1 MGVDVSNGLLEVVDD
16 ANGRD
21 QVEVL
26 PVPVVLGRGLRPW
39 NQGTG
44 DFIAPQ
50 QHVMLGESGSKLREQ
65 IAGAVGMD
73 EQGLHGVTHSRALT
87 LCIDD
92 DLAGHRRVRAGI
104 DVDVAHAL
112 VVLEDRDARVFGDR
126 ADEALTTARDHQVDE
141 ALHLHQS
148 NNVGPI
154 RARNQLHHRRGHAGG
169 LHRGSHCRVNRRGA
183 VPRFRTAAQN
193 DRVPCLQCQRRRI
206 RRHVR
211 TRLVDDCEHA
221 QADADLLDAH
231 AVGVVP
237 GLQDRS
243 HRIGQAG
250 HLLDAG
256 RHRLDARLVEHEPVD
271 HGRRESGIGRR
282 REVHGVGREDRRRP
296 RSDRGGHVHE
306 CRGPLMRRHRGELQR
321 GRPCRGSHVSD
332 GVGHWHPWFHRRR
345 SGETK
350 WRIPPARPDPG
361 LTGGAWRSWHVGEN
375 DRLWTR
381 DLRRVV
387 VKIGSG
393 VLVDESNQLDEAC
406 IDHLVEQMA
415 GLRVAG
421 VDVICVS
428 SGSIAAGLPALGLS
442 RRPADLP
449 SLQAAAAIGQARL
462 IGVYRSLFARHGL
475 EAAQILLT
483 HDDLHARRQHL
494 NARNTLRHLLERGV
508 VPVVNEND
516 TVAVDEIRFGDND
529 MLSAL
534 VATLVHADVLVL
546 LTTVEGLL
554 TAAPQDGGTL
564 IPSLEAVTD
573 DIMDLVADTSSSIS
587 VGGMRTKLEAA
598 RLVTR
603 AGEHCVIAHG
613 RTPEVIRRVIA
624 GEAIGTDVRPS
635 TRRMRGRERW
645 IAFFD
650 RTHGELHLDD
660 GAVRAVRHDGRSV
673 LAIGITRVE
682 GRFECGAPVRL
693 VDPGGVE
700 IGRGLVNYA
709 ADDLR
714 RIAGRR
720 SEEILA
726 VLGRCDYDE
735 VVHRDNLVLA

>member
-1 MGVDVSNGLLEVVDD
+1 M
-16 ANGRD
+16 
-21 QVEVL
+21 
-26 PVPVVLGRGLRPW
+26 
-39 NQGTG
+39 
-44 DFIAPQ
+44 
-50 QHVMLGESGSKLREQ
+50 
-65 IAGAVGMD
+65 
-73 EQGLHGVTHSRALT
+73 
-87 LCIDD
+87 
-92 DLAGHRRVRAGI
+92 
-104 DVDVAHAL
+104 
-112 VVLEDRDARVFGDR
+112 
-126 ADEALTTARDHQVDE
+126 
-141 ALHLHQS
+141 
-148 NNVGPI
+148 
-154 RARNQLHHRRGHAGG
+154 
-169 LHRGSHCRVNRRGA
+169 
-183 VPRFRTAAQN
+183 
-193 DRVPCLQCQRRRI
+193 
-206 RRHVR
+206 
-211 TRLVDDCEHA
+211 
-221 QADADLLDAH
+221 
-231 AVGVVP
+231 
-237 GLQDRS
+237 
-243 HRIGQAG
+243 
-250 HLLDAG
+250 
-256 RHRLDARLVEHEPVD
+256 
-271 HGRRESGIGRR
+271 
-282 REVHGVGREDRRRP
+282 
-296 RSDRGGHVHE
+296 
-306 CRGPLMRRHRGELQR
+306 
-321 GRPCRGSHVSD
+321 
-332 GVGHWHPWFHRRR
+332 
-345 SGETK
+345 
-350 WRIPPARPDPG
+350 
-361 LTGGAWRSWHVGEN
+361 GEN

-624 GEAIGTDVRPS
+624 GEAIGTDIRPS

-660 GAVRAVRHDGRSV
+660 GAVRAVRHDGCSV

-720 SEEILA
+720 SEEIVA